1 MLIEKCHNKAIMQSA
16 MNQSNQSDCLIPA
29 NISVFHTKKN
39 KKAPFFWKC
48 FSGSGALLFIIKL

>member
-39 KKAPFFWKC
+39 KKQTLQKILVFILP
-48 FSGSGALLFIIKL
+48 LLLS